1 MKNKRG
7 DFTGLI
13 YLIVSISIFAI
24 FLLIIGNIVPQIST
38 NLATQIGISTEI
50 NNSLGA
56 STSVAQKT
64 LPVLWMIM
72 FGGLLLGLFATSFF
86 IRTHPI
92 FVPIFGLLLV
102 VAIMFAIPLSNA
114 YEELANNAILAGA
127 AAEQSMIGFIMI
139 NLPLTTLIIGLLT
152 LIITFAKPGEDVSTL
167 A

>member
-1 MKNKRG
+1 MRNKRG
-7 DFTGLI
+7 DFTGLL

-24 FLLIIGNIVPQIST
+24 FLLIVGYIAPLIS
-38 NLATQIGISTEI
+38 NGLVSKIGISSEI

-56 STSVAQKT
+56 TTYVAQHT
-64 LPVLWMIM
+64 LPTLWMIM

-102 VAIMFAIPLSNA
+102 VAILIAVPLSNA
-114 YEELANNAILAGA
+114 YEELAENAILSGTAT
-127 AAEQSMIGFIMI
+127 EQGIIGFLMI

-152 LIITFAKPGEDVSTL
+152 LIITFAKPGDDTSTL